1 MVDMNKVYN
10 WFGGK
15 SVAFALW
22 FFVVASILAFV
33 NKLTANYVAVA
44 GALQAL
50 IAARSVASDYHERAL
65 NGNGNGFGHVKNGEE
80 EKK

>member
-1 MVDMNKVYN
+1 MKFDMVLIYD
-10 WFGGK
+10 WLGGK
-15 SVAFALW
+15 SIAFALW
-22 FFVVASILAFV
+22 IFIVGSVLAFLG
-33 NKLTANYVAVA
+33 KLHTEYVALA

-65 NGNGNGFGHVKNGEE
+65 NGNGDGFGHVKEE